1 MKVRLTQQ
9 ISGSRNGQPWPA
21 AGTEIDLPDDEARSL
36 LMGGSAVDTSD
47 DRGTVMVPPDGVHTP
62 YLPENAGQP
71 LVEAPADAASD
82 PEAAR
87 AAANKAATGD
97 FDAVLAPGVGAQHSD
112 GSAYTPDEVKDSIQA
127 EKDNREA
134 FEKGAVPKVGEKKT
148 AEKK

>member
-36 LMGGSAVDTSD
+36 LMGGSAVDSSD

-62 YLPENAGQP
+62 YLPDNAGQP
-71 LVEAPADAASD
+71 LVQAPADAASD

-87 AAANKAATGD
+87 AAANKAAEGEA
-97 FDAVLAPGVGAQHSD
+97 DAVLPPGVGAQHPD
-112 GSAYTPDEVKDSIQA
+112 GSAYTPQEVKDSVKA
-127 EKDNREA
+127 EKVNREA
-134 FEKGAVPKVGEKKT
+134 FETAAAKVGEKT
-148 AEKK
+148 KK